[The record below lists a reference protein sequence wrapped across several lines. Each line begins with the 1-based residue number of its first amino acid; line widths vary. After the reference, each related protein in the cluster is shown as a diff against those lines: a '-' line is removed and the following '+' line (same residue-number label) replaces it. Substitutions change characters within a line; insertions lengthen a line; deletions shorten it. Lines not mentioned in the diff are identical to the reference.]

1 MRRGYWMKIGLG
13 VAMVFALGLTIV
25 SVVQAG
31 KAKVRSM
38 LATVGGR
45 IPAEITD
52 LPFRLDGR
60 HLGDLSAVEVRRAS
74 ARSVGDVIVKVQL
87 LDASFQSDI
96 LDCNVAA
103 LPIRH
108 LKRSS
113 RARFRCA
120 EPAEIA
126 EGGGLAQL
134 GEIIFEPG
142 GVRRPLYL
150 TEHDLERWIES
161 DIRSLDA
168 NLVRD
173 ANGGVRATGRFDMT
187 PHRGRPERGTFDL
200 EAGEQGARFVVRDER
215 GREVVKFDAG
225 NHGVSIKVR

>member
-13 VAMVFALGLTIV
+13 MAMIFALGLTVV

-31 KAKVRSM
+31 KSKLRSM

-45 IPAEITD
+45 IPTEITD
-52 LPFRLDGR
+52 LPFRLSGR
-60 HLGDLSAVEVRRAS
+60 HLGNLAGVEVHRAS

-87 LDASFQSDI
+87 LDPSFQSEI

-126 EGGGLAQL
+126 QGGGLAQL

-150 TEHDLERWIES
+150 TDHDLERWIES

-200 EAGEQGARFVVRDER
+200 DAGEHGARFVVRDER
-215 GREVVKFDAG
+215 GREVVKFNAG

>member
-1 MRRGYWMKIGLG
+1 MRSGYWMKIGLG
-13 VAMVFALGLTIV
+13 AAMVFALGLTIV

-31 KAKVRSM
+31 KSKFKSM

-45 IPAEITD
+45 IPMEMTD

-60 HLGDLSAVEVRRAS
+60 HLGDLTGVEVHRAS
-74 ARSVGDVIVKVQL
+74 ARSVGDVTVKIRL
-87 LDASFQSDI
+87 IDASLQSEI

-126 EGGGLAQL
+126 AGGLGQL

-150 TEHDLERWIES
+150 TEHDLERWVES

-173 ANGGVRATGRFDMT
+173 ARGGVRATGRFDMT

-200 EAGEQGARFVVRDER
+200 DAGDHGARFVVRDEQ

>member
-13 VAMVFALGLTIV
+13 AAMVFAFGLTIV

-31 KAKVRSM
+31 KSKFKSM

-45 IPAEITD
+45 IPMEITD
-52 LPFRLDGR
+52 LPFRLNGR
-60 HLGDLSAVEVRRAS
+60 HLGDLTGVEVHRAS
-74 ARSVGDVIVKVQL
+74 SRSVGEVLVKVQL
-87 LDASFQSDI
+87 IDPALQSEI

-126 EGGGLAQL
+126 AGGLGQL

-142 GVRRPLYL
+142 GIRRPLYL
-150 TEHDLERWIES
+150 TDHDLDRWVES

-173 ANGGVRATGRFDMT
+173 AQGGVRATGRFDMT
-187 PHRGRPERGTFDL
+187 PHHGRPERGTFDL

>member
-1 MRRGYWMKIGLG
+1 MRGYWTKIGLG
-13 VAMVFALGLTIV
+13 VAMVFALGLTVV

-31 KAKVRSM
+31 KSKLRSM

-45 IPAEITD
+45 IPMEMTD
-52 LPFRLDGR
+52 LPFRLEGR
-60 HLGDLSAVEVRRAS
+60 HLGDLAGVEVHRTS
-74 ARSVGDVIVKVQL
+74 PRSVGDVIVKVQL

-103 LPIRH
+103 SPIGH
-108 LKRSS
+108 LKHSS

-134 GEIIFEPG
+134 GEIVFEPG
-142 GVRRPLYL
+142 GIRRPLYL
-150 TEHDLERWIES
+150 TEHDLARWVES

-168 NLVRD
+168 SLVRD
-173 ANGGVRATGRFDMT
+173 ASGGVHATGRFDMT

-200 EAGEQGARFVVRDER
+200 NAGEHGARFVVRDER

-225 NHGVSIKVR
+225 DHGVSIKVR

>member
-1 MRRGYWMKIGLG
+1 MRRGYWMRIWLG

>member
-1 MRRGYWMKIGLG
+1 MKNGYWMKIGLG
-13 VAMVFALGLTIV
+13 AVMVFAFGLTAV

-31 KAKVRSM
+31 KSKFKSM

-45 IPAEITD
+45 IPMEMTD

-60 HLGDLSAVEVRRAS
+60 HLGDLTGVEIHRAS
-74 ARSVGDVIVKVQL
+74 PHAVGDVTVKVQL
-87 LDASFQSDI
+87 LDASLQSQI
-96 LDCNVAA
+96 LGCDVAV

-120 EPAEIA
+120 EPAEITA
-126 EGGGLAQL
+126 GELGRL

-142 GVRRPLYL
+142 AVRRPLYV
-150 TEHDLERWIES
+150 TQHDLERWVEA

-173 ANGGVRATGRFDMT
+173 GNGGVRASGRFDLA

-200 EAGEQGARFVVRDER
+200 EAGDQGARFVVRDEQ
-215 GREVVKFDAG
+215 GREIVKFDAG
-225 NHGVSIKVR
+225 NHGVNIKVR